1 MSSFPEILF
10 DPKFFSKTMMPLS
23 EQMIPVRGPTQ
34 LKGPLI
40 SPNLKQKPT
49 SINKFTKDF
58 RDILAHKGE
67 ASPFSCSLTPEGILG
82 EIVVGVCRP
91 DLQILTLLQ
100 TKKCHFSDP
109 FSDLAS
115 KIHTSFQ
122 TSLTNS

>member
-1 MSSFPEILF
+1 
-10 DPKFFSKTMMPLS
+10 MMPLS
-23 EQMIPVRGPTQ
+23 EHMIPVRGPTQ

-40 SPNLKQKPT
+40 SPSLKQKPT

-100 TKKCHFSDP
+100 TKKCHVSHP
-109 FSDLAS
+109 FSDLDLFS
-115 KIHTSFQ
+115 DLFSTSYYCSDPGLQ
-122 TSLTNS
+122 LRDPAPPNRLSL